1 MKRVFTGAVSSY
13 FGRFASKKFNPTLQ
27 KFINRSYVKIMGLEM
42 DEFKS
47 PDEYKSLN
55 RLFTRQLLKE
65 RKVPKDKNSVIS
77 PSDSLIT
84 QIGKIEKSVS
94 YQIKGMEYS
103 IKELL
108 GENYIDEVQ
117 KLDGGDYINLYLSP
131 KDYHRYHS
139 PFDIEV
145 ESVTHIPGKLYPVN
159 IPFLKKKRNLFI
171 ENERVIISVKD
182 INKKRHFIVL
192 VGALNVGKMVVT
204 FEEKIITN
212 SDIEKPKYYS
222 YNPTVPLKK
231 GELFGWFEMG
241 STILILSEKNSI
253 NYMVSENER
262 VKFSQKIG
270 SLA

>member
-117 KLDGGDYINLYLSP
+117 KLRWRRLY
-131 KDYHRYHS
+131 
-139 PFDIEV
+139 
-145 ESVTHIPGKLYPVN
+145 KL
-159 IPFLKKKRNLFI
+159 IFISKRL
-171 ENERVIISVKD
+171 
-182 INKKRHFIVL
+182 
-192 VGALNVGKMVVT
+192 
-204 FEEKIITN
+204 
-212 SDIEKPKYYS
+212 P
-222 YNPTVPLKK
+222 
-231 GELFGWFEMG
+231 
-241 STILILSEKNSI
+241 
-253 NYMVSENER
+253 
-262 VKFSQKIG
+262 
-270 SLA
+270 